1 MSAERGWIGEPSPT
15 MEQKREQW
23 IVHHRQQGHEPYAAP
38 SKENPE
44 RWECKCDP
52 DAGWTAIWRILTIR
66 QIQQKFAHLARP
78 R

>member
-1 MSAERGWIGEPSPT
+1 MNYPCREGWIQKHRDLGHNPYPAPT
-15 MEQKREQW
+15 
-23 IVHHRQQGHEPYAAP
+23 A
-38 SKENPE
+38 ENPE
-44 RWECKCDP
+44 CWECKCDP